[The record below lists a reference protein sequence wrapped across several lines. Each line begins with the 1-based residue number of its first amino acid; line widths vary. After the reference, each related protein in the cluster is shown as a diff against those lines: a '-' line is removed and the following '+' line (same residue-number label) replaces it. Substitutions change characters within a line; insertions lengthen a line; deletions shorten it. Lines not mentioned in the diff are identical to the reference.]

1 MDEKLEK
8 GKNRLRELG
17 ILNDGVEVKKK
28 VEKSAKIHEGT
39 GSDDDDDD
47 DDDDNTNKNNN
58 NNNNILTTHN
68 NTICIIYII
77 YIIYGT

>member
-28 VEKSAKIHEGT
+28 VEECKDS
-39 GSDDDDDD
+39 
-47 DDDDNTNKNNN
+47 
-58 NNNNILTTHN
+58 
-68 NTICIIYII
+68 
-77 YIIYGT
+77 